1 MKKIL
6 ITSLVVMMLL
16 GFSGFAFAMVG
27 TALPIGSYVYPT
39 VANNLTNVTLVDSLT
54 SNYAHGTVF
63 GTLQA
68 WVYRDNTDSNLIFA
82 YQVNNAAGSGDG
94 ISRVTSTSF
103 SGYTTEVGYDSSS
116 GSQAPAYFDRGST
129 TTIGAQFEFPPTGIH
144 VSAGSSSNIW
154 WIKTNST
161 VYAVGEASV
170 LNGGAANVPTFAP
183 STTATPEPSS
193 LMLLGMGILGL
204 FGLGKKKL

>member
-6 ITSLVVMMLL
+6 ITSLAAIMLL

-27 TALPIGSYVYPT
+27 TALPVGGYVFPAS
-39 VANNLTNVTLVDSLT
+39 ANNLSSVTLVNSLL
-54 SNYAHGTVF
+54 SNYSHGTVF

-68 WVYRDNTDSNLIFA
+68 WVYRDTDLNLIFA
-82 YQVNNAAGSGDG
+82 YQVYNNAASGDG

-103 SGYTTEVGYDSSS
+103 AGYTTEVGYDNSS
-116 GSQAPAYFDRGST
+116 GTVVPAYFDRGSQFT
-129 TTIGAQFEFPPTGIH
+129 VGAQFDTPL
-144 VSAGSSSNIW
+144 AGSSRIAPGQTSDIW
-154 WIKTNST
+154 WIKTDSR
-161 VYAVGEASV
+161 VYVLGEASI

-183 STTATPEPSS
+183 STTTTPEPSS

-204 FGLGKKKL
+204 FGLGKKKI